1 MSTKQWR
8 MWPRGEEGSPETQGK
23 YTDRYEHVHFTA
35 TSGLPAVAEGM
46 CWERSDS
53 LSGDSR
59 RALKTRPKISHHMAV
74 NSNLFSF
81 QSLKQQNKHST

>member
-1 MSTKQWR
+1 MSTEQWR
-8 MWPRGEEGSPETQGK
+8 TWPRGEEGSPETQGK

-53 LSGDSR
+53 LSGG
-59 RALKTRPKISHHMAV
+59 LKEGLENETKNFTPYGS
-74 NSNLFSF
+74 
-81 QSLKQQNKHST
+81 KQQSIQFSITQAAE